1 MKATHVI
8 TVTAICAATIS
19 LTGCGAISTE
29 IHHGSLKVSSH
40 MSNSIFLEP
49 IEAKDKTV
57 FVRFTNTSDK
67 QSFNPQKALMSNLQ
81 HNGWRVV
88 SIPSKAHVEILG
100 NILSVAKVNQNQL
113 HAMLGS
119 GFGEA
124 VFGAGAGALAGA
136 AITGTG
142 EGALAGGAIMG
153 AGSWLADQM
162 IQDVTFA
169 TTTDV
174 QLEVKLP
181 KGKKAQSQTTTNL
194 SQGNSTQERQ
204 TLSGSSDRIKYRTR
218 IISYADK
225 VNLNFKEAVPAL
237 EGQLALS
244 IAGILN

>member
-1 MKATHVI
+1 MKVTHVI
-8 TVTAICAATIS
+8 TVTTICAATIS

-40 MSNSIFLEP
+40 MSNRIFLEP

-67 QSFNPQKALMSNLQ
+67 QDFSPQKALIGNLQ
-81 HNGWRVV
+81 RNGWQVV
-88 SIPSKAHVEILG
+88 STPGKAHVEILG

-142 EGALAGGAIMG
+142 ESALAGGAIMG

-162 IQDVTFA
+162 VQDVTFA

-174 QLEVKLP
+174 QL
-181 KGKKAQSQTTTNL
+181 
-194 SQGNSTQERQ
+194 
-204 TLSGSSDRIKYRTR
+204 
-218 IISYADK
+218 
-225 VNLNFKEAVPAL
+225 
-237 EGQLALS
+237 
-244 IAGILN
+244 